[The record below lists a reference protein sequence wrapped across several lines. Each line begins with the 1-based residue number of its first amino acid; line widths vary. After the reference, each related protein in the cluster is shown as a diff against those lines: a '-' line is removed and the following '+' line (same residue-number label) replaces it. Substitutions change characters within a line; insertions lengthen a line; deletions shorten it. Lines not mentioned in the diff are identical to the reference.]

1 MGGASGTDSPW
12 RACGEWPMLVACSRG
27 QPVPIKV
34 VAYLQ
39 QGVMSGVIDSPEH
52 LRDLLES
59 SDRLTLTE
67 SKWAPFD
74 GGLPTTSSAAT
85 IVIEDVAVAAGD
97 EDLPGPVHAAFHPI
111 RLEAGPYLI
120 RGEMA
125 TLPGFDPG
133 RALTRPTGTFVLLS
147 DVKVSL
153 LADANAGTASHD
165 RALVNRYSVDR
176 VDADLMLGFF
186 FPGAKIEMPPP
197 APAPAAGAGTAAPPA
212 ATLPAATPP
221 AAAAPPPAEPPA
233 AAAPPPAEPPAAAA
247 PPSSP
252 SPAPATPQA

>member
-1 MGGASGTDSPW
+1 MDHARGLFEGA
-12 RACGEWPMLVACSRG
+12 A
-27 QPVPIKV
+27 VPIKV

-39 QGVMSGVIDSPEH
+39 EGVLSGAIDSPEH

-59 SDRLTLTE
+59 SERLQVTDST
-67 SKWAPFD
+67 WMPFD
-74 GGLPTTSSAAT
+74 GSMPSSPGEAT
-85 IVIEDVAVAAGD
+85 MVIDDLAVATGD

-153 LADANAGTASHD
+153 LADANAGTATHE

-176 VDADLMLGFF
+176 VDSDLMLGFF
-186 FPGAKIEMPPP
+186 FPGAKIEMPAPTPALHAGGDTGAAATPTPAAPATDDPP
-197 APAPAAGAGTAAPPA
+197 APATA
-212 ATLPAATPP
+212 
-221 AAAAPPPAEPPA
+221 
-233 AAAPPPAEPPAAAA
+233 
-247 PPSSP
+247 
-252 SPAPATPQA
+252 PAP

>member
-1 MGGASGTDSPW
+1 MS
-12 RACGEWPMLVACSRG
+12 
-27 QPVPIKV
+27 IKV

-39 QGVMSGVIDSPEH
+39 DGVLGGVIESPEH

-59 SDRLTLTE
+59 SERLQVAE
-67 SKWAPFD
+67 STWTPLD
-74 GGLPTTSSAAT
+74 GGLPTSRGEAT
-85 IVIEDVAVAAGD
+85 IIVEDLAVAAGN
-97 EDLPGPVHAAFHPI
+97 EEIPGPVHAAFHPI

-133 RALTRPTGTFVLLS
+133 RALTRPTGTFVLLT

-153 LADANAGTASHD
+153 LADANAGTATHE

-186 FPGAKIEMPPP
+186 FPGAHMEMQPPPP
-197 APAPAAGAGTAAPPA
+197 ALA
-212 ATLPAATPP
+212 P
-221 AAAAPPPAEPPA
+221 AAAAASAPVAEAADAPA
-233 AAAPPPAEPPAAAA
+233 APGTPASAPDAQPA
-247 PPSSP
+247 
-252 SPAPATPQA
+252 

>member
-1 MGGASGTDSPW
+1 MADARGLFEGTAVS
-12 RACGEWPMLVACSRG
+12 
-27 QPVPIKV
+27 IKV

-39 QGVMSGVIDSPEH
+39 EGVLGGVIDSPEH

-59 SDRLTLTE
+59 SERLGVTE
-67 SKWAPFD
+67 STWTPLG
-74 GGLPTTSSAAT
+74 GGLPTTPGEAT
-85 IVIEDVAVAAGD
+85 IVIDDLALAASD
-97 EDLPGPVHAAFHPI
+97 EELPGPVHAAFHPI

-120 RGEMA
+120 RGDLA

-133 RALTRPTGTFVLLS
+133 RALTRPTGTFVLLN

-186 FPGAKIEMPPP
+186 FPGAQMEMP
-197 APAPAAGAGTAAPPA
+197 APPPH
-212 ATLPAATPP
+212 PAATP
-221 AAAAPPPAEPPA
+221 AADAPPA
-233 AAAPPPAEPPAAAA
+233 
-247 PPSSP
+247 
-252 SPAPATPQA
+252 SPAPDASAPSSTPDAQPA

>member
-1 MGGASGTDSPW
+1 M
-12 RACGEWPMLVACSRG
+12 
-27 QPVPIKV
+27 PIKV
-34 VAYLQ
+34 VAYLPE
-39 QGVMSGVIDSPEH
+39 GVLSGAIDSPEH

-59 SDRLTLTE
+59 SERLQVTD

-74 GGLPTTSSAAT
+74 GTLPSAAGERT
-85 IVIEDVAVAAGD
+85 IVVEDVAVAAGD
-97 EDLPGPVHAAFHPI
+97 EELPGPVHAAFHPI

-176 VDADLMLGFF
+176 VDSDLMLGFF
-186 FPGAKIEMPPP
+186 FPGAKIEMPVPP
-197 APAPAAGAGTAAPPA
+197 PVFAAGADTKAARPVESTAEASAPVEPDAPAA
-212 ATLPAATPP
+212 
-221 AAAAPPPAEPPA
+221 
-233 AAAPPPAEPPAAAA
+233 
-247 PPSSP
+247 S
-252 SPAPATPQA
+252 QA

>member
-1 MGGASGTDSPW
+1 M
-12 RACGEWPMLVACSRG
+12 
-27 QPVPIKV
+27 PIKV

-39 QGVMSGVIDSPEH
+39 EGVLSGAIDSPEH
-52 LRDLLES
+52 LRDLLEA
-59 SDRLTLTE
+59 SDRIQVTE
-67 SKWAPFD
+67 STWAPFD
-74 GGLPTTSSAAT
+74 GTLPSTPGEAT
-85 IVIEDVAVAAGD
+85 IVIDDLAVAAGD
-97 EDLPGPVHAAFHPI
+97 EELPGPVHAAFHAI

-176 VDADLMLGFF
+176 VDSDLMLGFF
-186 FPGAKIEMPPP
+186 FPGAHIEMPAPTP
-197 APAPAAGAGTAAPPA
+197 ALHAGGDSV
-212 ATLPAATPP
+212 
-221 AAAAPPPAEPPA
+221 AAAAPTPEAPA
-233 AAAPPPAEPPAAAA
+233 APSGEA
-247 PPSSP
+247 PPSS
-252 SPAPATPQA
+252 AATAAPQA

>member
-1 MGGASGTDSPW
+1 M
-12 RACGEWPMLVACSRG
+12 
-27 QPVPIKV
+27 PIKV

-39 QGVMSGVIDSPEH
+39 AGVLSGAIDSPEH

-59 SDRLTLTE
+59 SDRLQVTDST
-67 SKWAPFD
+67 WAPFD
-74 GGLPTTSSAAT
+74 GAMPSSSGETTL
-85 IVIEDVAVAAGD
+85 VIEDVAVAAGD
-97 EDLPGPVHAAFHPI
+97 EDLPGPVHAAFHPL

-120 RGEMA
+120 RGDMA

-153 LADANAGTASHD
+153 LADSNAGIASHE

-176 VDADLMLGFF
+176 VDSDLMLGFF

-197 APAPAAGAGTAAPPA
+197 PPVLAAGADKAAHRPVESAAEA
-212 ATLPAATPP
+212 ATSG
-221 AAAAPPPAEPPA
+221 EPD
-233 AAAPPPAEPPAAAA
+233 
-247 PPSSP
+247 
-252 SPAPATPQA
+252 APATAQA

>member
-1 MGGASGTDSPW
+1 MADAQGLFEGTGVS
-12 RACGEWPMLVACSRG
+12 
-27 QPVPIKV
+27 IKV

-39 QGVMSGVIDSPEH
+39 EGVLGGVIDSSEH

-59 SDRLTLTE
+59 SERLRVTE
-67 SKWAPFD
+67 STWTPLD
-74 GGLPTTSSAAT
+74 GGLPTTPGEAT
-85 IVIEDVAVAAGD
+85 IVIDDLALAAGD
-97 EDLPGPVHAAFHPI
+97 EELAGPVHAAFHAI

-120 RGEMA
+120 RGELA

-133 RALTRPTGTFVLLS
+133 RALTRPTGTFVLLN

-186 FPGAKIEMPPP
+186 FPGAQMEMP
-197 APAPAAGAGTAAPPA
+197 APSPHPAASPSASAADA
-212 ATLPAATPP
+212 AEAPLPAQGSTPD
-221 AAAAPPPAEPPA
+221 AQTA
-233 AAAPPPAEPPAAAA
+233 
-247 PPSSP
+247 
-252 SPAPATPQA
+252 